1 MVASADAPLNS
12 TPLLAH
18 TLDAPISNMSVGIT
32 HPDLGEVIPSADAA
46 HYDVRLAIDVPEADP
61 LVAGV
66 PEIEAFFVEVA
77 LDGERPRRLTR
88 ARPSVALGELLR
100 ADAVLSEGEHW
111 LFAAPV
117 PARGVPRRA
126 PGVPRSA
133 VARRFFLG
141 RVPEDRSGPS
151 GAVWLRS
158 PTGTY
163 NGPNS
168 GLLFDAFA
176 FSATGAALE
185 APCTIALSGP
195 GAAGELRL
203 LAPFLT
209 SELASG
215 DYEVKV
221 SAPAASPV
229 SVRFT
234 VNGEL
239 SGRP

>member
-1 MVASADAPLNS
+1 MMASADAPLNS

-18 TLDAPISNMSVGIT
+18 TVEAPLSNMSVGIT
-32 HPDLGEVIPSADAA
+32 HPDLGEVIPAA
-46 HYDVRLAIDVPEADP
+46 GAARYDVRLAIDVAEADP
-61 LVAGV
+61 LVVGV
-66 PEIEAFFVEVA
+66 PELEAFSVEVA

-126 PGVPRSA
+126 SGGPRSA
-133 VARRFFLG
+133 VARRFFVG
-141 RVPEDRSGPS
+141 RVPDGRSGPS

-158 PTGTY
+158 PAGTY

-168 GLLFDAFA
+168 GLIFDAFA

-185 APCTIALSGP
+185 TPCTIALSGP
-195 GAAGELRL
+195 GASGELRL
-203 LAPFLT
+203 PAPFLT
-209 SELASG
+209 SALASG
-215 DYEVKV
+215 DYLVMV

-234 VNGEL
+234 VNSEL